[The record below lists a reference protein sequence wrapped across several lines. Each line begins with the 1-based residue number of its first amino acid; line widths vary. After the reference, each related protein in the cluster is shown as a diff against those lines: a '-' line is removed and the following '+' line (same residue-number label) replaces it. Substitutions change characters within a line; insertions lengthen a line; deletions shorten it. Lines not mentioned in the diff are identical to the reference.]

1 MAELYLHEEVLLLA
15 LRDEQGTIATGSH
28 YAHAIAGAL
37 VAELIVRQR
46 IALSGTKKKRFLDVV
61 DSTPVGERLLDEALG
76 RIVAAKRRGTLTS
89 WVSRLAGA
97 KNLRDRLAEGLRRR
111 GILRAETK
119 EILLFFKRRTWP
131 TVNPEPE
138 RELVEQLRRA
148 IFGDG
153 DVESRTIVLLSLS
166 HRTGLLDNVF
176 DRKERKARRDRI
188 EGLIEQEAIGGAA
201 ASVIEAMQSAMTV
214 VTITTAT

>member
-176 DRKERKARRDRI
+176 DRKELKARRDRI

-201 ASVIEAMQSAMTV
+201 ASVIEAMQAAMTV